1 MIRPPAPAVIR
12 ECDLEDFKK
21 RAALKEWKD
30 VTVVA
35 LFDNEYMVG
44 DMVEWWKDDAW
55 WTGRITEL
63 STIDKGAE
71 VVTVRLVILCMMRG
85 YICWCHAIMLLNINM
100 LLTLV
105 VFFANIKFVQKS
117 SKEVE
122 IWPILSVL
130 IVQLALL
137 SFPHGE
143 GLTCRGIRTSKLR
156 PAFSWSRQN
165 QWSLL
170 PPKVKL

>member
-1 MIRPPAPAVIR
+1 
-12 ECDLEDFKK
+12 
-21 RAALKEWKD
+21 
-30 VTVVA
+30 
-35 LFDNEYMVG
+35 
-44 DMVEWWKDDAW
+44 
-55 WTGRITEL
+55 
-63 STIDKGAE
+63 
-71 VVTVRLVILCMMRG
+71 
-85 YICWCHAIMLLNINM
+85 MLLNINM